1 VLNDLQWN
9 GVRRL
14 VRLPDRVLQPQG
26 RLVELPGSGS
36 TYVTDLGPRD
46 APTLVLLHALACTAM
61 LSWYPV
67 LEELSRRYRVVL
79 FDQRWHG
86 QRVSA
91 PGSTLEDAADDV
103 VAVADALGIET
114 FVPVGYSMGSL
125 VAQLT
130 WQRHHEQV
138 AGLVLCA
145 TSSSFRRSNM
155 DRFAMRMTDLAAATT
170 RRRADRA
177 AAVVPKAQLPIEETY
192 RWALS
197 EFRATSPL
205 ALGQAVA
212 AISRFDSSS
221 WVGEV
226 DVPTSAVI
234 TQRDRV
240 IAPGRQR
247 WIARQIYGC
256 TSYEID
262 AGHASCVLAADTFK
276 PALLAACA
284 SVVGRLS

>member
-1 VLNDLQWN
+1 
-9 GVRRL
+9 
-14 VRLPDRVLQPQG
+14 
-26 RLVELPGSGS
+26 
-36 TYVTDLGPRD
+36 
-46 APTLVLLHALACTAM
+46 M

-67 LEELSRRYRVVL
+67 LEELSRRYRVVQ

-103 VAVADALGIET
+103 VAVADALGIDT

-130 WQRHHEQV
+130 WQRHRERV
-138 AGLVLCA
+138 SGLVLCA

-170 RRRADRA
+170 RRRADRT

-226 DVPTSAVI
+226 AVRS
-234 TQRDRV
+234 TGARATRST
-240 IAPGRQR
+240 PGTHLACWRR
-247 WIARQIYGC
+247 TPSSLRYWLPAR
-256 TSYEID
+256 
-262 AGHASCVLAADTFK
+262 
-276 PALLAACA
+276 
-284 SVVGRLS
+284 RLSED